1 LLQLVASRGRIA
13 LKDVEKAMGKRRT
26 SHDVAILVQRG
37 LLRREDVTRER
48 RIGERTDLLV
58 SLSQRVREAGNDLT
72 SVVPRTAF
80 RQREVLE
87 YLLSLSGPVSFEDL
101 RVRFGTQRAVLRVL
115 ERKGLIDVHERR
127 IWRSPLRAASPRSS
141 IVPRLTCFQ
150 ARAWKTLADGMRSG
164 LYREYLL
171 FGVTGSG
178 KTELY
183 LRATQEALASG
194 RSAICLVPEIVL
206 AAQTVDRFMGRFP
219 GRVALLHSGL
229 APGEQLDEWERVC
242 RGDASVVIGPRSALF
257 APVNNPGVIILDEE
271 HEWAYKQDDVA
282 PRYHAR
288 AVAREMAS
296 RARIPL
302 LLGSATPDVETFD
315 RALQGGAQLL
325 ELPERISDGGLPLIE
340 LVDMRNE
347 LRAGNFSLFSRV
359 LLSAMREALGR
370 KEQILLFLNRRGTA
384 TLVQCRRCGHVFA
397 CPRCS
402 VALAYHATEERLVCH
417 RCGYSTRVPETC
429 PTCKGSRIR
438 YLGVG
443 TQRVVD
449 EVHTVFP
456 GARVIRWDSDVPART
471 RGQSRLDDAVHS
483 GDVDIIVGTQ
493 MVAKGL
499 DFPNVT
505 LVGAISADLGLTLP
519 DYRAGERTFQ
529 LLCQVAGRAGRGL
542 KPGRVVAQTYEPE
555 NYVIRSAAAQ
565 DYRAFFEAEMKY
577 REEAYYPPFC
587 SVVRLVYAH
596 TNDDRGRSEA
606 ERVYRLLARQSSDL
620 LRVTGPT
627 PAFVH
632 RLRGRYRWQV
642 LVRGENPAAV
652 VAGLSLPSGWMVDVD
667 PQSVA

>member
-1 LLQLVASRGRIA
+1 MLYAEVAVNAPAGRSTYSYAVPETLSVREGQPVWVPFGPRTVRGIIVRLGAVPGHESPRAILSASSEFNLTAFQIGIAHWTAERYLSPLFSALSLFLPPGVERQPDTYLAPSGKEDIPGGLSERQRKLLQLVASRGRIA

-141 IVPRLTCFQ
+141 IVPRLTGFQ

-397 CPRCS
+397 CPR
-402 VALAYHATEERLVCH
+402 
-417 RCGYSTRVPETC
+417 
-429 PTCKGSRIR
+429 
-438 YLGVG
+438 
-443 TQRVVD
+443 
-449 EVHTVFP
+449 
-456 GARVIRWDSDVPART
+456 
-471 RGQSRLDDAVHS
+471 
-483 GDVDIIVGTQ
+483 
-493 MVAKGL
+493 
-499 DFPNVT
+499 
-505 LVGAISADLGLTLP
+505 
-519 DYRAGERTFQ
+519 
-529 LLCQVAGRAGRGL
+529 
-542 KPGRVVAQTYEPE
+542 
-555 NYVIRSAAAQ
+555 
-565 DYRAFFEAEMKY
+565 
-577 REEAYYPPFC
+577 
-587 SVVRLVYAH
+587 
-596 TNDDRGRSEA
+596 
-606 ERVYRLLARQSSDL
+606 
-620 LRVTGPT
+620 
-627 PAFVH
+627 
-632 RLRGRYRWQV
+632 
-642 LVRGENPAAV
+642 
-652 VAGLSLPSGWMVDVD
+652 
-667 PQSVA
+667 